1 MSEVQWSYFP
11 FNLTK
16 DIQDKHTH
24 THTHTHTLSLSH
36 LAYVAVNEA

>member
-1 MSEVQWSYFP
+1 MSEVQWSNFS

-24 THTHTHTLSLSH
+24 THTLS